1 MSSTPRSEANITTAA
16 PAATLPGYTNPTNI
30 QVQDEKTDLNL
41 DHKVSIEMIEDAGD
55 LKKPMDAVKEEVVEV
70 TAEDNVRLRK
80 IIDRRILPILTW
92 CYLLQIL
99 DKFVFGYGNIY
110 GMSADLGL
118 KGTEYSL
125 ASTMNNVAQA
135 AWMPFSTYLIVK
147 VPPKYLMPGLIFG
160 WGTAQACMAASH
172 NLGGLAAARFFLGLF
187 EAGCLPLFS
196 VITAHWYRRS
206 EQPIR
211 VAAWYST
218 VGLGQIVASVLS
230 FLFGKIKSDA
240 LSSWRIIFIAV
251 GAITVFSAPVVYWF
265 LENDIQS
272 CKFLNEH
279 EKAMAI
285 ERVRANQT
293 GTGSREF
300 KWAHVW
306 EVVYDPKTYLFGAFS
321 LCVNFGAT
329 VATAF
334 GPTLL
339 RDMGFSKETAA
350 LLNAPFGALQFI
362 TIWLG
367 SYLTM
372 RFKQKG
378 IILASMMA
386 PVLLGV
392 ALLYHA
398 NTQEVRLTK
407 LALGGYYCLSFMWSG
422 NPIIVSWMV
431 ANSGGQTK
439 KSAVLSVYNGFNAIG
454 SIAGPLLYSS
464 KDAPRY
470 VPGLRATLGVFSA
483 MMGVN
488 ALCFVLLFLLNKQRE
503 RQRVA
508 VGKPA
513 KIKDTSMLTTYEAY
527 GREGGLGDNALLD
540 LTDFKNNEFTYVY

>member
-1 MSSTPRSEANITTAA
+1 MTNQQHVDIKQG
-16 PAATLPGYTNPTNI
+16 TL
-30 QVQDEKTDLNL
+30 DLER
-41 DHKVSIEMIEDAGD
+41 KPSIEMIEDAED
-55 LKKPMDAVKEEVVEV
+55 LKKPIDAVTNEVIEV
-70 TAEDNVRLRK
+70 TEEDNARLRRM
-80 IIDRRILPILTW
+80 IDKRVLPVLVW

-99 DKFVFGYGNIY
+99 DKFVFGYGNVY
-110 GMSADLGL
+110 GMSTSLGL
-118 KGTEYSL
+118 KGTDYSL

-147 VPPKYLMPGLIFG
+147 VPAKLLMPALIVG

-218 VGLGQIVASVLS
+218 VGVGQIFAAIIA
-230 FLFGKIKSDA
+230 FGFGKVHSDK
-240 LSSWRIIFIAV
+240 LESWRLIFIVV
-251 GAITVFSAPVVYWF
+251 GAITVLSAPLVWYF
-265 LENDIQS
+265 LEADIQEA
-272 CKFLNEH
+272 KFLNERA
-279 EKAMAI
+279 KAMAI

-293 GTGSREF
+293 GTGTREF
-300 KWAHVW
+300 KWAHIW
-306 EVVYDPKTYLFGAFS
+306 EVLYDPKTYLFGGLS

-339 RDMGFSKETAA
+339 KDMGFTKETAS
-350 LLNAPFGALQFI
+350 LLNAPFGALQFL

-367 SYLTM
+367 SYLTQ

-378 IILASMMA
+378 IILAAMMT

-392 ALLYHA
+392 ALLYQA
-398 NTQEVRLTK
+398 NIVEERK
-407 LALGGYYCLSFMWSG
+407 LHMALGAYYCLSFIWSG

-431 ANSGGQTK
+431 ANTAGQTK
-439 KSAVLSVYNGFNAIG
+439 KSAILSVFNGFNAIG
-454 SIAGPLLYSS
+454 SIAGPLLFNSRDS
-464 KDAPRY
+464 PRY
-470 VPGLRATLGVFSA
+470 IPGLRATLGVFSA
-483 MMGVN
+483 MMGCN
-488 ALCFVLLFLLNKQRE
+488 AMCFAVLYLLNKQRE
-503 RQRVA
+503 RQRVGA
-508 VGKPA
+508 GKPA
-513 KIKDTSMLTTYEAY
+513 KIRDTSMLNKYETYAQGE
-527 GREGGLGDNALLD
+527 GLGENALKD